1 MTHSEAIIFVNTEV
15 NKLAF
20 MTKEEKAEEM
30 INFTLMGENDEE
42 RVQICREEMAEKS
55 ENELKDDEEF
65 FFRNEWNFAIERG
78 ETAKK
83 LFEELLAF

>member
-15 NKLAF
+15 NKLAC

-30 INFTLMGENDEE
+30 INFTLMGERDEE
-42 RVQICREEMAEKS
+42 MVKICRQELAAKS
-55 ENELKDDEEF
+55 EDDLKDDEEF
-65 FFRNEWNFAIERG
+65 FFKNEWNFALERG